1 MNDAYLIFDDNV
13 AVTTSKISTNVVD
26 LENISDVA
34 KGQPVYINIEVSTA
48 FTSAANT
55 VDIVLISSDDATP
68 NASDG
73 FITLIAAKAAS
84 TMGSVGRIFKAAL
97 PEDIPYNT
105 IGLSYV
111 ATTALAAGKFTS
123 YLSIG

>member
-1 MNDAYLIFDDNV
+1 MMDSYLIFDDNV

-26 LENISDVA
+26 LENITDVA
-34 KGQPVYINIEVSTA
+34 KGQPVYINIDVSLA
-48 FTSAANT
+48 FTSAVNT
-55 VDIVLISSDDATP
+55 IDIVLISSDDATP
-68 NASDG
+68 DANDG

-84 TMGSVGRIFKAAL
+84 TLGTVGKIFKAAL

-111 ATTALAAGKFTS
+111 ATTALAVGKFTS
-123 YLSIG
+123 YLTIG

>member
-1 MNDAYLIFDDNV
+1 MMDAYLIFDDDV
-13 AVTTSKISTNVVD
+13 AVTTGKISTNVID
-26 LENISDVA
+26 LENITEVA
-34 KGQPVYINIEVSTA
+34 EGQPIYINIDVSTK
-48 FTSAANT
+48 FTTAVNT

-73 FITLIAAKAAS
+73 FITLVAAKPAS
-84 TMGSVGRIFKAAL
+84 AMTSVGRIFRAAL

-111 ATTALAAGKFTS
+111 ATTALVAGKFTS
-123 YLSIG
+123 YLTIG

>member
-1 MNDAYLIFDDNV
+1 MTDAILYFDDDV
-13 AVTTSKISTNVVD
+13 AVTTGRISTNVID
-26 LENISDVA
+26 LENITDVA
-34 KGQPVYINIEVSTA
+34 KGQPVYINIDISTK
-48 FTSAANT
+48 FTTAVNT

-68 NASDG
+68 DASDG

-84 TMGSVGRIFKAAL
+84 AMTAVGNIFRAAL

-111 ATTALAAGKFTS
+111 ATTALVAGKFSS
-123 YLSIG
+123 YLTIG

>member
-68 NASDG
+68 NASDR

-84 TMGSVGRIFKAAL
+84 AMGSVGRIFKAAL

-111 ATTALAAGKFTS
+111 ATTALAAGRFTS